1 MTSVE
6 EKLVQYRLGWFG
18 HIQRKATETSI
29 RNGVIRRINNEK
41 RDRERSNLIWEKY
54 VKRDLNDCCI
64 TKELALDRRELKLT
78 IYVPESW
85 SSVPSLLLLFCQ
97 VFSRPFSLFWLCV
110 LLFFSFFDLVFYHP
124 FFLYLF
130 FFTLV
135 LSCFF
140 ARVVSSLTYPNLFE
154 NKNLGCFCCYCLIIH
169 LIKKIKLLKN

>member
-18 HIQRKATETSI
+18 HIQRRATETSI

-85 SSVPSLLLLFCQ
+85 SSVPSLLLLFLSS
-97 VFSRPFSLFWLCV
+97 FFPSLFTFLTLCFIV
-110 LLFFSFFDLVFYHP
+110 FLLFRFGFLSSFLFIPLLFHSC
-124 FFLYLF
+124 FILF
-130 FFTLV
+130 FCSCCFISNIPQLV
-135 LSCFF
+135 W
-140 ARVVSSLTYPNLFE
+140 E
-154 NKNLGCFCCYCLIIH
+154 
-169 LIKKIKLLKN
+169 